1 MMRGG
6 VRYAPYVLAGAAT
19 VLAAIAAPALAQV
32 RMPLHPG
39 PGPFP
44 YAGPGGYRFFW
55 IAGLFALLRV
65 VFVVTLIVLAWKI
78 IGNRTWWTRQDS
90 ATQILRERYARG
102 EISDDE
108 YRKRL
113 ATLG

>member
-1 MMRGG
+1 MMRARLG
-6 VRYAPYVLAGAAT
+6 YALYAAAT
-19 VLAAIAAPALAQV
+19 AAVLVAALTAPALAQE
-32 RMPLHPG
+32 RLPWHPG

-44 YAGPGGYRFFW
+44 YAGPGGYRFLW
-55 IAGLFALLRV
+55 IAGVFGLLRL

-78 IGNRTWWTRQDS
+78 IRHGAWWTRSDGAMQV
-90 ATQILRERYARG
+90 LRERYARG
-102 EISDDE
+102 EINDDE